1 MKKIIVYFL
10 MAMLLLPSVCFAHTM
25 PDSEF
30 CFGNLTFGAPMSK
43 MTALFGRDME
53 RIEIENAMFTLIT
66 YKYSGI
72 SATAWSFAEQ
82 EMPEEELPIRGISIT
97 SSTAATRSGYLTTPS
112 GFCVGMPYAKVVE
125 RYGAVEVFKIPGYM
139 DVYAYEMPGNAGRQI
154 AFMVDKE
161 GIIREIR
168 LATEV

>member
-1 MKKIIVYFL
+1 MFWLLLTIVS
-10 MAMLLLPSVCFAHTM
+10 LPSVSFAHTM
-25 PDSEF
+25 PESEF

-66 YKYSGI
+66 YKYNGI
-72 SATAWSFAEQ
+72 SATAWRFAEQ
-82 EMPEEELPIRGISIT
+82 EIPEEELPVRGISMT
-97 SSTAATRSGYLTTPS
+97 SSTVATRSGYLTTPS